1 MSRELL
7 LRYSGYQVSFLRY
20 LVKMIQAFFFFL
32 AALFVGEHWLFIAIY
47 GLSLVSGL
55 PSMSSA
61 AVVHGLSCPEACG
74 VFSDQG
80 SNLCPSHWPLD
91 HQGRPRHFFFFL
103 MRRGALIWK
112 LHLLKECALHKRAA
126 LFHHEILGHSN

>member
-91 HQGRPRHFFFFL
+91 HQGRPRHFFFFFNEK
-103 MRRGALIWK
+103 RG
-112 LHLLKECALHKRAA
+112 
-126 LFHHEILGHSN
+126 SNLEATSAEGMCPTQKGCFISS